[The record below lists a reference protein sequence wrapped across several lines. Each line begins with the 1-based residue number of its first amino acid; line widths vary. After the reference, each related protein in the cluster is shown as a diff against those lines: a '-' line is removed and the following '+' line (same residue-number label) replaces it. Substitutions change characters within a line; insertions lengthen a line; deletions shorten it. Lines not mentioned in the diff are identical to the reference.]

1 MKILKQSFWILFIG
15 IICFSC
21 SDNDENTGLTASEK
35 IVGSWELRNR
45 IINGEEIGVE
55 VCELQTNFRFSE
67 DGGFEYEL
75 YIGDNPDDCQ
85 SASTSGEY
93 SFEDENTIVI
103 DPVAISEN
111 TTLDIDF
118 PEGNK
123 VLELID
129 TSNGVE
135 KEIYV
140 RQ

>member
-1 MKILKQSFWILFIG
+1 MKILKNLFSLLLLG
-15 IICFSC
+15 VFCFSC
-21 SDNDENTGLTASEK
+21 SDDDENNKLPASEK
-35 IVGSWELRNR
+35 IIGTWELRNR
-45 IINGEEIGVE
+45 IIDGEEIGVE
-55 VCELQTNFRFSE
+55 VCELQTNIRFLE
-67 DGGFEYEL
+67 DGSFEYEL
-75 YIGDNPDDCQ
+75 YIGDEPDDCQ
-85 SASTSGEY
+85 SSSTSGEY